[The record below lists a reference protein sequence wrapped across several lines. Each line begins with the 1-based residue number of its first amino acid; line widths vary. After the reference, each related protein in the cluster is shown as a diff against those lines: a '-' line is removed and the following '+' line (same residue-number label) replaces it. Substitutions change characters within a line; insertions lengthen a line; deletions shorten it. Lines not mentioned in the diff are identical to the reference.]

1 MAQSINLLPR
11 ITEDQARKEVYKK
24 KINVTS
30 IAALLAVALIFL
42 SLFAYQLFLQTSRS
56 RVDRQS
62 QNIEEEI
69 SSQKEK
75 EISQRALIDKLDQ
88 IDSLLGSAI
97 PNASAVA
104 NISDIA
110 KKSGNISIGNVS
122 IQSDGDVTFG
132 GVATDSKKIEKL
144 IKELISSEERGIFGA
159 ITLQNL
165 SREEDEPY
173 NFTINMDFLLKGL
186 KSNEN

>member
-11 ITEDQARKEVYKK
+11 VTEAQARKEVYKK

-30 IAALLAVALIFL
+30 IAALLAVALVFL
-42 SLFAYQLFLQTSRS
+42 GLFAYQLYLQTSRT
-56 RVDRQS
+56 RVERQS
-62 QNIEEEI
+62 QLKEEEI
-69 SSQKEK
+69 SSQRQK

-88 IDSLLGSAI
+88 IDSLLASNI

-104 NISDIA
+104 NIADIA
-110 KKSGNISIGNVS
+110 KKSGNIAIDQVS
-122 IQSDGDVTFG
+122 IQSDGDITFG
-132 GVATDSKKIEKL
+132 GIATDSKKIEKL

-186 KSNEN
+186 KPNEN